1 MKHILVAYDA
11 SEQAEKAFDFAIEMA
26 DKYKAA
32 LTVLA
37 IAPTVNISEETE
49 TEDLLK
55 SSLNYYNDSFSHLQ
69 RKAGQ
74 HYPSVKIDF
83 KIVDG
88 TPAEE
93 IVKNAEALGVDH
105 IVMGHRGLSTFK
117 RWLLGSVAKQVM
129 IYAHCAITIIR

>member
-11 SEQAEKAFDFAIEMA
+11 SEQAEKAFDFAIEFA
-26 DKYKAA
+26 DKYQAE

-37 IAPTVNISEETE
+37 IAPTVKMSDETE
-49 TEDLLK
+49 AGDVLK
-55 SSLNYYNDSFSHLQ
+55 SSLNYYNNSFAHLQ
-69 RKAGQ
+69 RKAEQ
-74 HYPSVKIDF
+74 HYPSVHINF

-88 TPAEE
+88 SPAEG
-93 IVKNAEALGVDH
+93 IIHHAETLGVDH

-129 IYAHCAITIIR
+129 IYAQCAITIIR